1 MESAACANPLR
12 VPAALPQVSVVIP
25 VHNREGLVDRAVDSV
40 LRQTHGD
47 FELLVVDDASTDGT
61 AARLLARGADP
72 RLRLLRHEVNRGAAA
87 ARNTA
92 IRAARG
98 EFIAFL
104 DSDDE
109 WLPEKLERQVACL
122 AAAPEEVLMCCSG
135 YWMMRERSRE
145 VTARIPQSSAPW
157 RDTLLGGCTLSPG
170 STAFIRRRAFDIH
183 GLFDESLRR
192 LEDWDWLLRYTTQHD
207 LVVVGEPLARV
218 FIAETVNAESVHAAL
233 GRLRAKHLAA
243 MRRRGF
249 WAAARFKAGLRMEE
263 AAARFYAGRYPS
275 AVVYLAGALV
285 TYPRRP
291 AAFFRQVARRG
302 LRLLRHR
309 PVEEGVPPARGIPAT
324 DDWLYRKKP
333 EL

>member
-1 MESAACANPLR
+1 LGPGPL
-12 VPAALPQVSVVIP
+12 VSVVIP
-25 VHNREGLVDRAVDSV
+25 VHNREGLIDRAVDSV
-40 LRQTHGD
+40 LRQTYGN

-61 AARLLARGADP
+61 VARLLARGAEP

-122 AAAPEEVLMCCSG
+122 AAAPEDVLMCCSG

-145 VTARIPQSSAPW
+145 LTARIPQSRDPW
-157 RDTLLGGCTLSPG
+157 RETLLGGCTLSPG
-170 STAFIRRRAFDIH
+170 STAFIRRRAFDVY
-183 GLFDESLRR
+183 GLLDESLRR
-192 LEDWDWLLRYTTQHD
+192 LEDWDWLLRYTARHD
-207 LVVVGEPLARV
+207 LVVIGEPLARV
-218 FIAETVNAESVHAAL
+218 FIAESVNAEAVHDAL
-233 GRLRAKHLAA
+233 ARLADKHLAA
-243 MRRRGF
+243 LRRRGY
-249 WAAARFKAGLRMEE
+249 WAAARFKAGLRLEE

-275 AVVYLAGALV
+275 ALLYLAAAV
-285 TYPRRP
+285 ATYPRRP
-291 AAFFRQVARRG
+291 AAFFHQAARRA

-309 PVEEGVPPARGIPAT
+309 TAPGVTEGGEGTSAARGVPAT
-324 DDWLYRKKP
+324 EEWLYRKKP
-333 EL
+333 EI